1 MMERRRVITLGMAAA
16 AAGLFAFSPYGSG
29 VAHAQPDTV
38 KIAVIAPLSGPWA
51 RQGELML
58 MGANLAA
65 DDINAAG
72 GIKALG
78 GAQVQIVVYDAGDS
92 VERAVNAAQQM
103 ISQEEDLVGAT
114 GAWLSS
120 FTLGVTEV
128 TERAGVP
135 VLTLSYSDQITDRG
149 FEYVFQTSPT
159 GGAQARGALP
169 ALLDLA
175 ESATG
180 ERPATIAIISDNTA
194 APLSFVRP
202 LREEDLADQLGV
214 DIIVNETF
222 TPPLPDA
229 TPLIQQVRSRRPDVL
244 IFTATAIPDDKL
256 VLEKLNEFGL
266 GQGRLPVISNG
277 AHIGAPELLTAIGAE
292 LLEGVMTVVANWGA
306 SGQDE
311 IIERFKEA
319 TGEPWITQDSMSTY
333 GDVWIFKE
341 AMEAAGS
348 ADPREVAQA
357 IREMDTSEGP
367 AHYFPGGRIR
377 FEDNGRRTDA
387 ALVIVQWQ
395 NGEPVTIYPP
405 ESAMA
410 EPIWPQ
416 N

>member
-1 MMERRRVITLGMAAA
+1 MIKRRTLLNLSVAAA
-16 AAGLFAFSPYGSG
+16 VGWPMAMSLPQAPA
-29 VAHAQPDTV
+29 VAQTEAV
-38 KIAVIAPLSGPWA
+38 KVAVIAPMSGPWA

-58 MGANLAA
+58 MGARLAA
-65 DDINAAG
+65 EDINAQG
-72 GIKALG
+72 GIEALG
-78 GAQVQIVVYDAGDS
+78 GAKIEIVVHDAGDTA
-92 VERAVNAAQQM
+92 EKAKNAAQRM
-103 ISQEEDLVGAT
+103 VSQETGLVGAT

-128 TERAGVP
+128 TERAGLP
-135 VLTLSYSDQITDRG
+135 LLTLSYSDQITDRG
-149 FEYVFQTSPT
+149 FQFVFQTSPT
-159 GGAQARGALP
+159 GGAQSEGALP

-175 ESATG
+175 EQTTG
-180 ERPATIAIISDNTA
+180 ERPDTIGIISDNTA

-202 LREEDLADQLGV
+202 LREGDLATKLGV
-214 DIIVNETF
+214 EIVVDQTF

-229 TPLIQQVRSRRPDVL
+229 TSLVQQVRSRRPDVL
-244 IFTATAIPDDKL
+244 LFTATAIPDDKL

-277 AHIGAPELLTAIGAE
+277 AHIGAPELLTTVGAD

-306 SGQDE
+306 SGQEE
-311 IIERFKEA
+311 IIERFKEE

-333 GDVWIFKE
+333 GDLWIFKE

-348 ADPREVAQA
+348 ADPKAVAQA
-357 IREMDTSEGP
+357 IREMDTTEGP
-367 AHYFPGGRIR
+367 AKYFPGGRIR
-377 FEDNGRRTDA
+377 FDEKGRRVDA

-395 NGEPVTIYPP
+395 SGEPVTVYPP

-410 EPIWPQ
+410 DPIWPT